1 MSRWCSNQLSY
12 APVSL
17 SRKYSMLMACFD
29 WQKLVALLEKM
40 RSDRSVQRKLPS
52 LQVHNARVTTTPRKP
67 MHNALQFIAAY
78 ALFIWPSLSF
88 SQNVAVLDDAGT
100 RVTLAQPAKRIITLA
115 PNLAELVYAAGAGS
129 QMVAASRYSDYPDA
143 VKKLPLVGDAF
154 ALNLE
159 RIATLKPDL
168 VLVWH
173 SGTPERQRSALKAL
187 AKRRGF
193 AVFESEIRSVED
205 IASSLERIGQLSA
218 TPTEANA
225 QAAQVRAQW
234 QALSAQ
240 YAQAAPVRV
249 FYQVWGAPLMTF
261 NGQHIVSQAIRM
273 CGGVQGF
280 DNLAALTPT
289 VGREAVLAFNPQS
302 ILSGAEAGNT
312 LTAWKKFPHL
322 AAVQQ
327 AQLQAVDAALLTR
340 MGPRF
345 VQAAASL
352 CQTIA
357 RARPGR

>member
-1 MSRWCSNQLSY
+1 
-12 APVSL
+12 
-17 SRKYSMLMACFD
+17 
-29 WQKLVALLEKM
+29 M
-40 RSDRSVQRKLPS
+40 RRAGPWVRSHPRAW
-52 LQVHNARVTTTPRKP
+52 QVHNAPSPTGCWADRKEP
-67 MHNALQFIAAY
+67 HHAMRIALHLIAVY
-78 ALFIWPSLSF
+78 ALFIWPNLCY
-88 SQNVAVLDDAGT
+88 SQNIAVLDDTGT
-100 RVTLAQPAKRIITLA
+100 RITLAQPAQRIITLA
-115 PNLAELVYAAGAGS
+115 PNLAELVYAAGAGAR
-129 QMVAASRYSDYPDA
+129 MVAASRYSDYPEA
-143 VKKLPLVGDAF
+143 VQKLPLVGDAF

-168 VLVWH
+168 VLVWL
-173 SGTPERQRSALKAL
+173 SGTPERQRTALKAL
-187 AKRRGF
+187 ARRRGF

-205 IASSLERIGQLSA
+205 IASSLERLGQLSA
-218 TPTEANA
+218 TPAQANA
-225 QAAQVRAQW
+225 HAAQLRSQW
-234 QALSAQ
+234 QALAAQ

-302 ILSGAEAGNT
+302 ILSGGEADNA
-312 LTAWKKFPHL
+312 LTVWKKYPQL

-327 AQLQAVDAALLTR
+327 AQLQAIDAALLTR
-340 MGPRF
+340 MGPHF

-357 RARPGR
+357 RARPSR